1 MANDLTQIQNM
12 VDPQVLAEMISAQL
26 PQAIKYTALAPIDD
40 TLVGRPG
47 TTVTVP
53 RFKYIG
59 DATTVAEGQE
69 IGSSTL
75 QSSTDTFTIKKI
87 GKGVELTDEAMLSGY
102 GDPVGEASKQ
112 LTLSIASK
120 IDNDIVETANQA
132 TITLPKQDFTSL
144 DFIDAIEG
152 ALVDST
158 SDINFETN
166 DNGGGVIFV
175 NPKDITKI
183 RKAAANNWDRYSDL
197 GDQILVSGVMGGVLG
212 WQFVQSRKVPV
223 GSAIASRPGAM
234 RLYLKRDVNPETFRD
249 VRHKTTLINADEHYG
264 VAIYDDSKLLV
275 INKFDIAGG
284 EAIAGNV
291 HKSAKSASTATA
303 STDSSAS
310 TSTAQAPTTGK

>member
-12 VDPQVLAEMISAQL
+12 VDPQVLAEIISAQL
-26 PQAIKYTALAPIDD
+26 PQAIKYTALAPVDD
-40 TLVGRPG
+40 TLVGHAG
-47 TTVTVP
+47 DTITVP

-69 IGSSTL
+69 IGSTTL

-112 LTLSIASK
+112 LTLAMASK
-120 IDNDIVETANQA
+120 IDNDIVATANKA
-132 TITLPKQDFTSL
+132 TITLPQQDFTKL
-144 DFIDAIEG
+144 DFLDAIEG

-175 NPKDITKI
+175 NPKDLVKI

-197 GDQILVSGVMGGVLG
+197 GDQILVSGVLGGVLG
-212 WQFVQSRKVPV
+212 WQFVQSRKIPV
-223 GSAIASRPGAM
+223 GSAIASKTGSM
-234 RLYLKRDVNPETFRD
+234 RTYLKRDVNPETFRD
-249 VRHKTTLINADEHYG
+249 VRHKTTLINADELYG
-264 VAIYDDSKLLV
+264 VALYDDSKLVV
-275 INKFDIAGG
+275 INPFTMAGG

-291 HKSAKSASTATA
+291 HKSN
-303 STDSSAS
+303 SAS
-310 TSTAQAPTTGK
+310 TSSTSTTQAPVTGK